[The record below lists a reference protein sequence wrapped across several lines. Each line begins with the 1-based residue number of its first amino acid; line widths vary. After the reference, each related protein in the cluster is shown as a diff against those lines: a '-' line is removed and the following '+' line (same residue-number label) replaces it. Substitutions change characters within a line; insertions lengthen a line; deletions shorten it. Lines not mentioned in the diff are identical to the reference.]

1 MSMAAS
7 SDRASRRSGFTL
19 IELLIVVA
27 IIAILAA
34 IAVPNFME
42 AQQRSKVS
50 RVKADLRSISVGI
63 EAYHTDHNQYPILR
77 KHLWYKIQYD
87 RGGIDAVID
96 LTTPVAYMA
105 SVDLPDPF
113 SPTAER
119 DAMGQSPTT
128 NDWMEVPWSLGYVN
142 IRLGMQLYVGKKIS
156 APQYLLLSLGP
167 DLIRGPDP
175 RGGGWGY
182 GGYIGDPPF
191 GGPYFEAWQYDSTNG
206 TRSKGDILMF
216 HP

>member
-1 MSMAAS
+1 MRKKA
-7 SDRASRRSGFTL
+7 FTL

-34 IAVPNFME
+34 IAVPNFLE
-42 AQQRSKVS
+42 AQQRSKVA
-50 RVKADLRSISVGI
+50 RVKSDLRSISVGI

-96 LTTPVAYMA
+96 LTTPLAYMA
-105 SVDLPDPF
+105 SVDLGDPF
-113 SPTAER
+113 SPTLER
-119 DAMGQSPTT
+119 GERGQSPTT

-142 IRLGMQLYVGKKIS
+142 IRLARQLYLGAGRKIS

-167 DLIRGPDP
+167 DQIRGPDP
-175 RGGGWGY
+175 RGGTWGY
-182 GGYIGDPPF
+182 GSYIDDPPF
-191 GGPYFEAWQYDSTNG
+191 GSRYYEAWEYDPSNG
-206 TRSKGDILMF
+206 TRSPGDILMF